1 MRLIFKG
8 SELLPEYR
16 GFRDGRLIHLYAG
29 EAVEVKD
36 EAGESLLREFPGIFV
51 EDLTAPPADKQIKHP
66 ARRK

>member
-1 MRLIFKG
+1 MRLVFKG

-36 EAGESLLREFPGIFV
+36 EAGDSLLREFPGLFV
-51 EDLTAPPADKQIKHP
+51 EDIAFAPADKQIKEP
-66 ARRK
+66 RRRK